1 MIVEVDRNLSTYFN
15 DDPVRH
21 HLSEE
26 FRMTDN
32 RKSYALVINGDRK
45 PSAMICV
52 AFCEDVPAT
61 EEELVKPGN
70 VAVFYTVWSYEKG
83 CGTEIV
89 FEMVDYIKENMP
101 EVNRFVTLSPLT
113 QMARNFHLKNGAV
126 EYRMNETTVNFEYE
140 NR

>member
-1 MIVEVDRNLSTYFN
+1 MIHEVNEQLVPYFN

-26 FRMTDN
+26 FRTTEN
-32 RKSYALVINGDRK
+32 RKSYALIWNDEQK

-52 AFCEDVPAT
+52 AFCKDVPAT
-61 EEELVKPGN
+61 EEELTEAGD

-83 CGTEIV
+83 AGTEIV

-101 EVNRFVTLSPLT
+101 NVNRFVTLSPLT
-113 QMARNFHLKNGAV
+113 QMARNFHIKNGAV